1 MENNAFVVEKVETSA
16 LHSDCH
22 YLSHKPHS
30 MAAIPHDI
38 AVYNVGES
46 IHHIAVYNVGESIHH
61 VLLLLSHLPFPHYP
75 SRICTPL

>member
-46 IHHIAVYNVGESIHH
+46 IHH